1 MPRTEQ
7 GLLISLHSES
17 RRLVQGGMQLQGLS
31 SASSALN
38 FFSLLLRTVGV
49 TGIPPLQGSL
59 LLRNIA
65 TIRQSGRI
73 CGNQSGNAE
82 AYAFVFEY
90 IICIQAEAFC
100 AITFS
105 SHKRFCSHKERSR
118 PKTGKKSYEWFS
130 DYLNRNRS
138 T

>member
-59 LLRNIA
+59 LLHNIA
-65 TIRQSGRI
+65 MIRQSGRI

-90 IICIQAEAFC
+90 IICIQAEAFLC
-100 AITFS
+100 DNIFFAQKVLFTQ
-105 SHKRFCSHKERSR
+105 RKES
-118 PKTGKKSYEWFS
+118 PENGQKK
-130 DYLNRNRS
+130 L
-138 T
+138 